1 MSAAAGTGW
10 HGALEV
16 RSSLTLWG
24 QVKEALVPMAVYW
37 AWVLYAYGIFAIAI
51 AMTNSIGGDDVAFLT
66 AFGLATVGG
75 VLLGQLCAFLGVRSW
90 VLVTLGALMWALF
103 FLVILAGGYAL
114 MNNDIVAAFVIGVVF
129 LGPVA
134 MTGGLWS
141 LETNRALW
149 STWLPMVWTVGACL
163 VWIESE
169 VGIGAWE
176 SGAKHEIWDLV
187 SLLMFVPSVG
197 LFLLYLVTRETH
209 RLATWKRGPTAPL
222 TPKMEERGVSRPRLT
237 IGGLVALLA
246 LAVAV
251 AGATALVAPYLW
263 RTGAPD
269 EHGPE
274 TTAATGEGE
283 RQPTQQELNKSDRA
297 GKQGDPNERN
307 GKPNEGEPESETS
320 ERVKEMMKKMGE
332 AAKEAAG
339 TLCSLITVAI
349 LALIGALLAY
359 RPLKRLFVIRHLRD
373 PLWDVAPSTRIDQC
387 WRLVEI
393 ALGDA
398 GVHVRPGEDAA
409 GLARRAAP
417 VLKALSPVEVHGF
430 DDVAEVADRVRF
442 GLGVGP
448 DDVAVIERF
457 SRWVLD
463 TVWERLD
470 DKAQIVAMYRGV

>member
-1 MSAAAGTGW
+1 MSATTGTGW

-24 QVKEALVPMAVYW
+24 QAKEALVLMTIYW
-37 AWVLYAYGIFAIAI
+37 VWVLYAYGIFVLAIAV
-51 AMTNSIGGDDVAFLT
+51 TESIGGDDIAFLT

-75 VLLGQLCAFLGVRSW
+75 MLLGQLCAFVGVRSW

-103 FLVILAGGYAL
+103 FLVLAGGGYAF
-114 MNNDIVAAFVIGVVF
+114 MSNQIVAAIVIAVVF

-163 VWIESE
+163 IWIEKK

-176 SGAKHEIWDLV
+176 QGAKHEVWDVISLV
-187 SLLMFVPSVG
+187 MFVPSVG

-222 TPKMEERGVSRPRLT
+222 TPKIEERGVSRPRLT
-237 IGGLVALLA
+237 IGGLVALMA

-274 TTAATGEGE
+274 TTASGEGE
-283 RQPTQQELNKSDRA
+283 REPTQQERNQGDRK

-307 GKPNEGEPESETS
+307 GKPKESDAGPEVPGG
-320 ERVKEMMKKMGE
+320 VKEMMKKMGE

-430 DDVAEVADRVRF
+430 ADVAEVADRVRF
-442 GLGVGP
+442 GLGVGA
-448 DDVAVIERF
+448 DDVAIIERF

>member
-1 MSAAAGTGW
+1 MTAATGTGW
-10 HGALEV
+10 HGTLEV

-24 QVKEALVPMAVYW
+24 QAKEALVPMAIYW
-37 AWVLYAYGIFAIAI
+37 VWVLYAYGIFVLAV
-51 AMTNSIGGDDVAFLT
+51 AMTESIAGVDVAFLT
-66 AFGLATVGG
+66 AFGLATVSG
-75 VLLGQLCAFLGVRSW
+75 VLLGQLCAFVGVRSW

-103 FLVILAGGYAL
+103 FLVLAGGGYAF
-114 MNNDIVAAFVIGVVF
+114 MNNQIVAAIVIAVVF

-134 MTGGLWS
+134 MTGGLWC

-163 VWIESE
+163 IWIEKK

-176 SGAKHEIWDLV
+176 QGAKHEVWDLI
-187 SLLMFVPSVG
+187 SLVMFVPSVG

-222 TPKMEERGVSRPRLT
+222 TPKIEERGVSRPRLT
-237 IGGLVALLA
+237 IGGLVALMA

-269 EHGPE
+269 GQGPE
-274 TTAATGEGE
+274 TTASGEWE
-283 RQPTQQELNKSDRA
+283 PSQQELNRADRQ

-307 GKPNEGEPESETS
+307 GKPREGGSGPKVPAGVQQMFE
-320 ERVKEMMKKMGE
+320 KMGE
-332 AAKEAAG
+332 AAKQAAG

-409 GLARRAAP
+409 GLARRAGP
-417 VLKALSPVEVHGF
+417 VLKALSPVEVHGL

-470 DKAQIVAMYRGV
+470 DKAQMIAMYRGV